1 MPKKEKKNNRF
12 VVLVDKREK
21 IPYCFSNIKP
31 KPKIEYATLSE
42 GDYSIKGFQHAGI
55 SIERKEKSDLFGSVG
70 GGRKRFQK
78 EFQRL
83 SKFDY
88 AALVI
93 ECSLGDIF
101 LKPPSHSQMKPKIV
115 LRTLL
120 SWSIRYGVHVW
131 ACPDRNFA
139 ERLTYL
145 LLKRYYDLKMEK
157 I

>member
-1 MPKKEKKNNRF
+1 MTDF
-12 VVLVDKREK
+12 TIIVDTRENLS
-21 IPYCFSNIKP
+21 YSFANIKP
-31 KPKIEYATLSE
+31 KPKLVYQGLKT
-42 GDYSIKGFQHAGI
+42 GDYSLVGFEDSGI
-55 SIERKEKSDLFGSVG
+55 TIERKEKSDLFGSVG
-70 GGRKRFQK
+70 GGRKRFQN
-78 EFQRL
+78 EFRRL
-83 SKFDY
+83 SKFEY

-101 LKPPSHSQMKPKIV
+101 LKPPQHSQMKPKIV

-120 SWSIRYGVHVW
+120 SWSIRYNVHIW

-145 LLKRYYDLKMEK
+145 LLKRWYDLKMEK